1 MDRAVSKKN
10 RILFYSR
17 EKKANGVNRNLRKG
31 EGAVM
36 DIHDQNPNEVRGL
49 SRRMFLKIGGW
60 LSMAAGVLK
69 MQGIARAQE
78 KSDVIS
84 GKVQFPGKGG
94 TLGGYLSRPAGKGPF
109 PGVIVIHENRGVTDY
124 IQDVTKDLA
133 KEGYVGLSV
142 NLVSRSLGP
151 DYPGGSDEAMNAL
164 GKLSDADA
172 MADLDAG
179 VDYLKKQPVV
189 FTNSIGCM
197 GFCMGGRFSLLFA
210 GHRKDLKAAVVFYG
224 SPINKIT
231 PLQTQS
237 PIDFVP
243 ELTAPL
249 LGNYGAADAGIPVD
263 DVGKLEEAL
272 KKNNKTFDIKVY
284 PGAKHAFHKEG
295 PNYHAEAAK
304 DAWKRSVNWLAK
316 YLKSQVPKE

>member
-1 MDRAVSKKN
+1 M
-10 RILFYSR
+10 
-17 EKKANGVNRNLRKG
+17 
-31 EGAVM
+31 M
-36 DIHDQNPNEVRGL
+36 DISDRIPNEERSL

-60 LSMAAGVLK
+60 LIMAAGILRIP
-69 MQGIARAQE
+69 GIALAQE
-78 KSDVIS
+78 KSEVIS
-84 GKVQFPGKGG
+84 ENVRFPGKGG
-94 TLGGYLSRPAGKGPF
+94 MVGGYLSRPAGKGPF

-124 IQDVTKDLA
+124 IQDVTKNLA

-151 DYPGGSDEAMNAL
+151 DYPGGSDEAMKAL
-164 GKLSDADA
+164 GQLSDADA

-179 VDYLKKQPVV
+179 MEYLQKQPVV

-224 SPINKIT
+224 RTINKIT
-231 PLQTQS
+231 PLQPQS
-237 PIDFVP
+237 PIDLAP
-243 ELTAPL
+243 EMTAPL

-263 DVGKLEEAL
+263 DVRKLEEAL
-272 KKNNKTFDIKVY
+272 KKNNKTFDIKIY
-284 PGAKHAFHKEG
+284 PEAKHAFHREG

-316 YLKSQVPKE
+316 YLKPQPPKG

>member
-1 MDRAVSKKN
+1 
-10 RILFYSR
+10 
-17 EKKANGVNRNLRKG
+17 
-31 EGAVM
+31 M
-36 DIHDQNPNEVRGL
+36 DIHHQNLNDVRSL

-60 LSMAAGVLK
+60 FIMAAGVLK
-69 MQGIARAQE
+69 IPGIAFAQE
-78 KSDVIS
+78 KPDVIS
-84 GKVQFPGKGG
+84 GNVRFPGKGG

-124 IQDVTKDLA
+124 IQSVTRDLA

-151 DYPGGSDEAMNAL
+151 DYPGGSDEAINAL
-164 GKLSDADA
+164 GKLADADA

-179 VDYLKKQPVV
+179 MEYLQKQPVV

-224 SPINKIT
+224 RPINKIT
-231 PLQTQS
+231 PMQPQS
-237 PIDFVP
+237 PLDLVP
-243 ELTAPL
+243 EMTATL

-263 DVGKLEEAL
+263 DVKMLEEVL
-272 KKNNKTFDIKVY
+272 KKNNKTVDFKIY
-284 PGAKHAFHKEG
+284 PDAKHAFHREG

-304 DAWKRSVNWLAK
+304 DAWRRSVDWLEK
-316 YLKSQVPKE
+316 YLKPYIPKG